1 MEEKVAEIVSVFR
14 SRGCRITE
22 QRRHLVSLI
31 VHNPECSCKELYYMA
46 RTGDSSIGSATVYR
60 TVRALEE
67 FGFVRT
73 RRITLL

>member
-14 SRGCRITE
+14 KKGCRITE
-22 QRRHLVSLI
+22 QRRQLVSLI
-31 VHNPECSCKELYYMA
+31 VHNPECSCKELYYLA
-46 RTGDSSIGSATVYR
+46 RSDDNSIGRATVYR

-73 RRITLL
+73 RQITLI

>member
-31 VHNPECSCKELYYMA
+31 VHNPEPDEIRAMA
-46 RTGDSSIGSATVYR
+46 RTGDSSIGRATVYR